1 MYRPGGAVLER
12 RGNPYFVAAP
22 RDSFRTSPTALAC
35 MDTAPPQEV
44 STGLVTAPMSGD
56 ADPALRVTG
65 IGWFS
70 GFRATGLRVGDLV
83 VAVDGEPLG
92 KPATA
97 AETMR
102 RIGSCEES
110 RRWAD
115 AGKGD
120 GAPVTLTVRRRATPG
135 SGWRTLQVA
144 GALRAAVNVR
154 TGDNRILIGP
164 GGPPEMYENDGFDVG
179 WRQFADAFATSAS
192 AVLDD
197 PLYALSLTSSYELAK
212 LMALQPRVQLL
223 GRKYPGP
230 FADAVQHD
238 FDAMRARLQGDAVAL
253 TADDLAYR
261 QLGEQRADEVRRQAQ
276 AAWAALQAELA
287 GRLVAPLFPAV
298 HPIHGDRASVI
309 GRYAALPPLRNRD
322 WIGEAGRTWFV
333 AGNAQDGWYFA
344 DAEGDEAVWMQDAL
358 ARYRRLVVPG
368 IDESYELIGQVQ
380 AQPGH
385 LVVGD
390 RAWFGLQ
397 LTPVAA
403 LIGGAL
409 AVDLRQASGG
419 VARFA
424 GEQALRAQGAGAP
437 PADASPL
444 EVMRA
449 MVASLKAADMALWL
463 SLFATWSVE
472 TLEDGRTL
480 FRANAT
486 EQPER
491 YFEEARRRI
500 VERVFD
506 MRPAWMD
513 DVRALISGTD
523 YAGQQ
528 RLEQVTVE
536 MRHIGCVDGVYRP
549 ISDVTVHRWW
559 TLQRLGTPGA
569 MGPWRITSLQPI

>member
-1 MYRPGGAVLER
+1 MALD
-12 RGNPYFVAAP
+12 
-22 RDSFRTSPTALAC
+22 DS
-35 MDTAPPQEV
+35 PPQEV
-44 STGLVTAPMSGD
+44 STALVTRAMPD
-56 ADPALRVTG
+56 AAMPALRVTA

-70 GFRATGLRVGDLV
+70 GFRGTDLRVGDQI
-83 VAVDGEPLG
+83 VAVDGEPL
-92 KPATA
+92 KTPATS
-97 AETMR
+97 AETTR
-102 RIGSCEES
+102 QVGSYEES

-115 AGKGD
+115 AGRRD
-120 GAPVTLTVRRRATPG
+120 GSPVTLTVRRRASPG
-135 SGWRTLQVA
+135 AGWQTLQVA
-144 GALRAAVNVR
+144 GTLRAAVDVR
-154 TGDNRILIGP
+154 TEDGRILIGR
-164 GGPPEMYENDGFDVG
+164 GGPPEMYENDGFDGG

-197 PLYALSLTSSYELAK
+197 TRYALSLTSKVELERLA
-212 LMALQPRVQLL
+212 ALQPRVQLL
-223 GRKYPGP
+223 ARKYPGP

-238 FDAMRARLQGDAVAL
+238 FDAMRARLQGEPVAL
-253 TADDLAYR
+253 TDDDLAYR
-261 QLGEQRADEVRRQAQ
+261 QLGEQRADEVRQQAR
-276 AAWAALQAELA
+276 AAWTTLQAELA
-287 GRLVAPLFPAV
+287 DRMIAPLFPAV
-298 HPIHGDRASVI
+298 HPIHGDRASVV
-309 GRYAALPPLRNRD
+309 GRHALLPPLRNRD

-344 DAEGDEAVWMQDAL
+344 DAECDEAVWMQDAL
-358 ARYRRLVVPG
+358 ARYRRLVLPT

-380 AQPGH
+380 PQPGH

-397 LTPVAA
+397 LKPVAA
-403 LIGGAL
+403 LVGGAM
-409 AVDLRQASGG
+409 AVDLRTAVEG
-419 VARFA
+419 VVRFA

-437 PADASPL
+437 PADASPVD
-444 EVMRA
+444 VMRA
-449 MVASLKAADMALWL
+449 MVAALKAADMTLWL

-480 FRANAT
+480 FRANAV
-486 EQPER
+486 EQPDR

-506 MRPAWMD
+506 MRPVWTD
-513 DVRALISGTD
+513 DVRAVISGAD

-528 RLEQVTVE
+528 RLEEVVVE
-536 MRHIGCVDGVYRP
+536 MAHIGCVDGVFRP